1 MLGLGFWEIVI
12 IGLVGLIIVG
22 PEKLPELAKSAA
34 KFLNEMK
41 RTASDFQN
49 VINQEKDV
57 FKDDIDQF
65 QKLAQSVTKIED
77 IENSVDLHTIPS
89 TTSEA
94 EQLELQPQ
102 ILESTLS
109 EENLSEPHLD
119 KNTTVNSTKNSKNE
133 GH

>member
-41 RTASDFQN
+41 RTANDFQSA
-49 VINQEKDV
+49 INQEKDV
-57 FKDDIDQF
+57 FKEDIDKF
-65 QKLAQSVTKIED
+65 QKIAQDITKIED
-77 IENSVDLHTIPS
+77 IENSVDLHKPALDS
-89 TTSEA
+89 ETSQ
-94 EQLELQPQ
+94 QLEMQVNS
-102 ILESTLS
+102 LESIQQTENQTESEKKNNMLS
-109 EENLSEPHLD
+109 NQ
-119 KNTTVNSTKNSKNE
+119 VKNSSDK